1 MPVFNGYSPTVLP
14 KPPDWPESVHVT
26 GYWFLDQ
33 LIDWE
38 PPTELVDFLD
48 SGPAPVYVGFGS
60 MHARS
65 SKEMTRVVV
74 EALSRVGLRGILLSG
89 WGALSHDGLPDY
101 VLPVKSV
108 PHEWL
113 FPRVTAVV
121 HHGGAGTTGAGLR
134 AGVPSILVP
143 FFGDQYFWASRV
155 AALGVGPESIPVKR
169 LSVESLERALR
180 FAVTDERMRERASDV
195 GAAIQAENGVARVVE
210 VLERIR

>member
-1 MPVFNGYSPTVLP
+1 
-14 KPPDWPESVHVT
+14 
-26 GYWFLDQ
+26 
-33 LIDWE
+33 
-38 PPTELVDFLD
+38 
-48 SGPAPVYVGFGS
+48 
-60 MHARS
+60 
-65 SKEMTRVVV
+65 
-74 EALSRVGLRGILLSG
+74 VGLRGILLSG

-134 AGVPSILVP
+134 AGIPSILVP
-143 FFGDQYFWASRV
+143 FFGDQYFWASRI

-169 LSVESLERALR
+169 LSVQRLERALR
-180 FAVTDERMRERASDV
+180 ISVTDQRMRERAGNV